1 MQLRIEVE
9 DIVTEKNVV
18 FYAIVIALVYL
29 ACAMISPF
37 ILAIFSA
44 VVFSIV
50 LSPVYEFIGKRLKNA
65 NIAAAVVVLIALL
78 LFVAPLSFFCYLL
91 VDEIKVI
98 VSLSGGKDIPTLIF
112 ENSNLKSAIAE
123 MAHLL
128 NIPPDELNSYLIGLI
143 GAVKTG
149 LTRIV
154 SENALVAI
162 NAVMNYFIMLF
173 ALFFLLR
180 DREAFVSA
188 IRRLLPLTEIQKEGL
203 RKRIEE
209 VIVSTMYGGVM
220 IALVGGVIGGV
231 AFHFLG
237 VPSPLLLGFAMSVFS
252 FIPIVGSF
260 AIWGPVTAYLF
271 ISGEV
276 IKGVI
281 MAAIGILVIVG
292 LVEHILKPKIMGQRA
307 RIHTA
312 LIFFGVLGGI
322 HLFGVIGFVAG
333 PLIVAVLMM
342 AMPLIEKRLEQ

>member
-1 MQLRIEVE
+1 M
-9 DIVTEKNVV
+9 TEKNVL
-18 FYAIVIALVYL
+18 FYGMVIAFVYL
-29 ACAMISPF
+29 ACVMISPF

-50 LSPVYEFIGKRLKNA
+50 LSPIYELISKRLKNA
-65 NIAAAVVVLIALL
+65 NIAAAVVVIIALL
-78 LFVAPLSFFCYLL
+78 LFVAPLSYFCYLL
-91 VDEIKVI
+91 ADEIKVI
-98 VSLSGGKDIPTLIF
+98 ISLSGGKDIPTIIF
-112 ENSNLKSAIAE
+112 ENSNLKSAVAE

-128 NIPPDELNSYLIGLI
+128 NIPSDELYSYLLRLI
-143 GAVKTG
+143 VAVKTG

-162 NAVMNYFIMLF
+162 NAIMNYFIMLF
-173 ALFFLLR
+173 TLFFLIR

-188 IRRLLPLTEIQKEGL
+188 IRRLLPLTAMQKEQL
-203 RKRIEE
+203 ITRVEE

-220 IALVGGVIGGV
+220 IALAGGVIGGV

-237 VPSPLLLGFAMSVFS
+237 IPSPLLLGFAMSVFS

-271 ISGEV
+271 LSGEI
-276 IKGVI
+276 IKGII
-281 MAAIGILVIVG
+281 MAAVGIVVIVG

-307 RIHTA
+307 KIHTA

-333 PLIVAVLMM
+333 PLIIAVLMM
-342 AMPLIEKRLEQ
+342 TMPLIEKKLEQ

>member
-1 MQLRIEVE
+1 M
-9 DIVTEKNVV
+9 TEKNVL

-29 ACAMISPF
+29 AYAMFSPF

-50 LSPVYEFIGKRLKNA
+50 LLPVYEFISIRFKNA
-65 NIAAAVVVLIALL
+65 NIAATVVVLIALL
-78 LFVAPLSFFCYLL
+78 LFVAPLSYFGYLL
-91 VDEIKVI
+91 VAEIKVI
-98 VSLSGGKDIPTLIF
+98 ISLSGGKDILAIII
-112 ENSNLKSAIAE
+112 ENNNLKTAVAK
-123 MAHLL
+123 MAQLL
-128 NIPPDELNSYLIGLI
+128 NIPPDKLYSYLIWLI
-143 GAVKTG
+143 GAIKTG

-162 NAVMNYFIMLF
+162 NAVMDYFIMLF
-173 ALFFLLR
+173 TLFFLLR
-180 DREAFVSA
+180 DRKAFVSA
-188 IRRLLPLTEIQKEGL
+188 IRRLLPLSEIQKEHL
-203 RKRIEE
+203 ITRIDE

-220 IALVGGVIGGV
+220 IALAAGVIGGV
-231 AFHFLG
+231 AFNFLG

-260 AIWGPVTAYLF
+260 AVWGPVTAYLF
-271 ISGEV
+271 ISGE
-276 IKGVI
+276 IMKGVI
-281 MAAIGILVIVG
+281 MAAVGIVVIVG

-333 PLIVAVLMM
+333 PLIIAVLMM
-342 AMPLIEKRLEQ
+342 AMPLIEKKLEQ